1 VSAPENFRPA
11 DAGTPVEVRAKF
23 NHEWV
28 RGFEVAELV
37 GDPTPGYRIV
47 RRSDRAVLPVVFPA
61 EDVRVD
67 GSRHSG

>member
-1 VSAPENFRPA
+1 MSAQNSGHPT
-11 DAGTPVEVRAKF
+11 AGTPVEVRAKF

-28 RGFEVAELV
+28 RGFKEVAELV

-67 GSRHSG
+67 GSRHSR